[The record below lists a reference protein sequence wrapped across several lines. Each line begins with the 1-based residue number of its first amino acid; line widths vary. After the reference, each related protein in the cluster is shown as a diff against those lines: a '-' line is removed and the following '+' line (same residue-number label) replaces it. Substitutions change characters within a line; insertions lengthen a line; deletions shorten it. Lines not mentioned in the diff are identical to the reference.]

1 MNKLIKSLLI
11 VPALFLGTTLFAQ
24 DNADLDDRVTFGLK
38 AGVNSSNVYDEKG
51 DDFEGEAKLGF
62 VAGAFVGIP
71 IGDFIGIQP
80 EVLYSQKGFGRSGSI
95 LLQNYQFTRT
105 TNHLDIP
112 IQLQIRVIPA
122 LTILAG
128 PQFSYILSK
137 KDELEINGQTS
148 GNVQDFDNTNLRK
161 NSLGFVGG
169 LDVNIS
175 RLVIGARVG
184 WDLQD
189 NKGDGTSTNPR
200 YKNRWVQLT
209 AGVRF

>member
-1 MNKLIKSLLI
+1 MKKVITSLLL
-11 VPALFLGTTLFAQ
+11 VTALFAGVNTFAQ
-24 DNADLDDRVTFGLK
+24 DNSDLDDRVTFGLK
-38 AGVNSSNVYDEKG
+38 AGINNSNVYDEKG
-51 DDFEGEAKLGF
+51 DDFEGDPKIGF

-80 EVLYSQKGFGRSGSI
+80 EVLFSQKGFGRSGSI
-95 LLQNYQFTRT
+95 LLQNYEFTRT

-112 IQLQIRVIPA
+112 IQLQIRPIPA
-122 LTILAG
+122 LTILVG

-137 KDELEINGQTS
+137 KDELEINGNTS
-148 GNVQDFDNTNLRK
+148 GNVEDFDNKNLRK
-161 NSLGFVGG
+161 NSLGVVGG
-169 LDVNIS
+169 IDVNIS

-189 NKGDGTSTNPR
+189 NKGDGTSANPR
-200 YKNRWVQLT
+200 YKNQWVQLT

>member
-1 MNKLIKSLLI
+1 MNKLIKSLII

-80 EVLYSQKGFGRSGSI
+80 EVLYSQKGFARSGSI

-112 IQLQIRVIPA
+112 IQLQIRPIPA

-148 GNVQDFDNTNLRK
+148 GNVQDFDNENLRK

-169 LDVNIS
+169 LDINIS

>member
-1 MNKLIKSLLI
+1 MNKLITSLCL
-11 VPALFLGTTLFAQ
+11 VTALFTGTTLLAQ
-24 DNADLDDRVTFGLK
+24 DNSDLDDRVTFGLK
-38 AGVNSSNVYDEKG
+38 AGINSSNVYDEKG
-51 DDFEGEAKLGF
+51 DDFEGDPKLGF
-62 VAGAFVGIP
+62 VGGAFIGIP

-95 LLQNYQFTRT
+95 LLQNYEFTRT

-112 IQLQIRVIPA
+112 ILLQIRPIPA
-122 LTILAG
+122 ITILAG

-137 KDELEINGQTS
+137 KDELKINGSTS
-148 GNVQDFDNTNLRK
+148 GNVQDFDNKNLRK
-161 NSLGFVGG
+161 NSLGLVGG
-169 LDVNIS
+169 LDINIS

-189 NKGDGTSTNPR
+189 NKGDGTSTDPR
-200 YKNRWVQLT
+200 YKNRWIQLT